1 LQRPKEH
8 VADWRGSL
16 GVEISKVF
24 LVATEFADAP
34 LIQEALL

>member
-1 LQRPKEH
+1 LQKSKEH

-16 GVEISKVF
+16 SVEIPKVF

-34 LIQEALL
+34 LSQ